1 MRKPKYP
8 IYNLGPDGYGR
19 LVQTIDGNFY
29 DGFGNQININTSSII
44 TGGPTGPQ
52 GEKGITGPQG
62 IPGPTGSQGL
72 TGPTGSQGA
81 SIIGAT
87 AFGST
92 IIFYDS
98 SGKTFSATGIFGPIG
113 PTGSRGPQGIQGPTG
128 PSGTSNGLKVLY
140 DYIPHPTIPSTFYM
154 YIGKSPKDSLTSDNV
169 WNINRNEITP
179 QGTTTTLSAVD
190 VAWDNRYT
198 VIYT

>member
-44 TGGPTGPQ
+44 TGGATGP
-52 GEKGITGPQG
+52 IGP
-62 IPGPTGSQGL
+62 